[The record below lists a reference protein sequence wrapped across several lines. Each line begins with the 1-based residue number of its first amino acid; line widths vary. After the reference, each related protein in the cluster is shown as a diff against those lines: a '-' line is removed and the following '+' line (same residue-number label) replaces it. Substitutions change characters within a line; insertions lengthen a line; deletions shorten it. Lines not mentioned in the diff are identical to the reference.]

1 MIDRKVSVVTIG
13 LVLAAFS
20 APMRASGQSSS
31 QRTSVQSFIAEMADK
46 HGFDRT
52 ELEKAF
58 DGTRLRP
65 RIVELM
71 NRQAQP
77 LPWNE
82 YRSRFVNREKID
94 GGRRFWGEYAGELEA
109 ASRKYGVPEEIIIA
123 VIGVET
129 HYGRHTGNFKVL
141 EALTTLA
148 FDYPK
153 RAAQFRLELE
163 HFLLLSREESL
174 PLGKPLGSYAGAMG
188 IAQFMPGSY
197 RRYAV
202 DFDGDGRRDLF
213 ENPAD
218 AIGSV
223 ANYLTAHGWQR
234 DEPVAAPARLEGLD
248 ARPPFEAARLS
259 TRYSLEELRRRGVSA
274 TGAFPRTKRAI
285 PLTLENHDGAEHW
298 LGFDNFYVITR
309 YNHSTYYAMA
319 VYQLSRELRKD
330 RDARAAAGSP

>member
-1 MIDRKVSVVTIG
+1 M
-13 LVLAAFS
+13 AFCPWVQAS
-20 APMRASGQSSS
+20 AQNGS
-31 QRTSVQSFIAEMADK
+31 QRMAVESFIAEMADR
-46 HGFDRT
+46 HGFDRS
-52 ELEKAF
+52 ELEEAF
-58 DGTRLRP
+58 GGARFRP

-71 NRQAQP
+71 NRQTKRM
-77 LPWNE
+77 PWNE
-82 YRSRFVNREKID
+82 YRSRFVNREKVD
-94 GGRRFWGEYAGELEA
+94 GGRRFWRRFGVELEA

-141 EALTTLA
+141 DALTTLA

-153 RAAQFRLELE
+153 RAQMFRLELE

-174 PLGKPLGSYAGAMG
+174 PLGQPRGSYAGAMG

-197 RRYAV
+197 RRYAI
-202 DFDGDGRRDLF
+202 DFDGDGTRDLF

-234 DEPVAAPARLEGLD
+234 NEPVAAPAKLAGAE
-248 ARPPFEAARLS
+248 ATPPFEAAKLS

-274 TGAFPRTKRAI
+274 TGAFPSTKRAI
-285 PLTLENHDGAEHW
+285 PLTLQNHDGPEYW

-319 VYQLSRELRKD
+319 VYHLSQELRND
-330 RDARAAAGSP
+330 RDASVAAGSP